1 MSRDDDPPATPP
13 PRKPVRA
20 VPTSV
25 GPTEL
30 RGTRN
35 LKRPGEIGAPAETP
49 TPVPTEAPVPT
60 RLPQASAGRTPA
72 RPAKPPAP
80 ERKAAQKLG
89 LSAESRAA
97 AFLMAKG
104 YRIIARRY
112 KTPVGE
118 IDIVAQRLGTVV
130 FVEVKARA
138 SLDAAAESI
147 SPRQRSRIIDA
158 ARYWL
163 AAHPKAEG
171 LALRFDAVLIAPG
184 SLPRHLPGAFDAS
197 A

>member
-1 MSRDDDPPATPP
+1 MSRDDGTP

-20 VPTSV
+20 VPTGV
-25 GPTEL
+25 GPSES
-30 RGTRN
+30 RGTRK
-35 LKRPGEIGAPAETP
+35 LKGPGEIGAPAP
-49 TPVPTEAPVPT
+49 TPAPVPS
-60 RLPQASAGRTPA
+60 RVPQGPTGRPPTQPG
-72 RPAKPPAP
+72 KPPAP

-97 AFLMAKG
+97 ALLMAKG

-130 FVEVKARA
+130 FVEVKART

-147 SPRQRSRIIDA
+147 SLRQRRRIVDA
-158 ARYWL
+158 AQYWL
-163 AAHPKAEG
+163 AAHPKTEG

-184 SLPRHLPGAFDAS
+184 SLPRHLPGAFDVS
-197 A
+197 E

>member
-1 MSRDDDPPATPP
+1 MSRDDGMP

-20 VPTSV
+20 VPTGV

-30 RGTRN
+30 RGTRT
-35 LKRPGEIGAPAETP
+35 LKGPGEIGAPAP
-49 TPVPTEAPVPT
+49 TPAPVPAQVPVQT
-60 RLPQASAGRTPA
+60 RVPQGPAGRTPG
-72 RPAKPPAP
+72 RPDKTPAP
-80 ERKAAQKLG
+80 DRKAAQKLG

-97 AFLMAKG
+97 ALLMAKG

-130 FVEVKARA
+130 FVEVKART

-147 SPRQRSRIIDA
+147 SLRQRGRIIDA
-158 ARYWL
+158 AQYWL
-163 AAHPKAEG
+163 AAHPKTEG
-171 LALRFDAVLIAPG
+171 LALRFDAILIAPG

-197 A
+197 V

>member
-1 MSRDDDPPATPP
+1 MGQPA
-13 PRKPVRA
+13 
-20 VPTSV
+20 S
-25 GPTEL
+25 GPSP
-30 RGTRN
+30 
-35 LKRPGEIGAPAETP
+35 K
-49 TPVPTEAPVPT
+49 PVPTEASGQPNGQPK
-60 RLPQASAGRTPA
+60 P
-72 RPAKPPAP
+72 PPAP
-80 ERKAAQKLG
+80 KRQAAMKLG

-130 FVEVKARA
+130 FVEVKART

-147 SPRQRSRIIDA
+147 SLRQRSRIIDA
-158 ARYWL
+158 AQYWL
-163 AAHPKAEG
+163 AAHPKTEG
-171 LALRFDAVLIAPG
+171 LALRFDAILIAPG

-197 A
+197 T